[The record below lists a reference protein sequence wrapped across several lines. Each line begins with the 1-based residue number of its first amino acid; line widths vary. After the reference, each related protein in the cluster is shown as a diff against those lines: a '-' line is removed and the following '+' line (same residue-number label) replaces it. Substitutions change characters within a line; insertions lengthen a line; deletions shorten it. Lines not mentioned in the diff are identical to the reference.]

1 MTLLSVDY
9 NINNYRYNNDKKDYD
24 KNNSYFNSKNV
35 SFANRED
42 KKSKKELK
50 YRSPSILN
58 IVGGVIVG
66 GIVNKLINQPA
77 QLISSIIVQRMR
89 NISKNLSR
97 DEKLQIDKATIET
110 MKKTGLENKGV
121 SIIKSTSE
129 NYSDIFDIMLKE
141 IDNSILKYLPKP
153 LKKSIAASNA
163 NQFKFGLN
171 ACYTNYSKKIILP
184 EKDLSLSVFHESGH
198 AINDNFTNVGR
209 FLQKSRRLS
218 MLALPLA
225 VIALFKTK
233 KGVNEKNKNFLDKIT
248 TFIKENV
255 GKLTFIAFLPILLEE
270 GLATL
275 RGNKFAKEFLNPDLA
290 KKVSKSN
297 AFGFLTYFL
306 TATLSSLGIYL
317 ANKVKDSIVKPR
329 IVIENRNK

>member
-9 NINNYRYNNDKKDYD
+9 NINNYRYNNDKYD
-24 KNNSYFNSKNV
+24 LYKNNSYFKNNV

-42 KKSKKELK
+42 KNSKKELK

-77 QLISSIIVQRMR
+77 QLISSIIMYRMR
-89 NISKNLSR
+89 NISKNLSK
-97 DEKLQIDKATIET
+97 DEKLQLDKATIEM
-110 MKKTGLENKGV
+110 MKKTGLENRGV
-121 SIIKSTSE
+121 AIIKSTSE

-141 IDNSILKYLPKP
+141 LDNSILKYLPKP
-153 LKKSIAASNA
+153 LKKRIAASNA
-163 NQFKFGLN
+163 NQFKFGVN

-184 EKDLSLSVFHESGH
+184 EKDLNLSVFHEAGH

-218 MLALPLA
+218 MLALPMA

-233 KGVNEKNKNFLDKIT
+233 KDVNEKNKNFLDKIT
-248 TFIKENV
+248 TFIKENI

-275 RGNKFAKEFLNPDLA
+275 RGNKFAKEFLSPDLA

-297 AFGFLTYFL
+297 ALGFLTYFL
-306 TATLSSLGIYL
+306 TATSSSLGIYL